1 MTLSIALVMLL
12 TGLTGTIPGAQVT
25 ATSTDVSSTLARADA
40 AYYDARFDDVI
51 SLLAPLDA
59 ALEGKSDRIDD
70 RVRIKLQL
78 AMAHIGLNQ
87 IDEAKMQFAEIYEI
101 NPQFVMDPAK
111 FAPKVLTL
119 FNEAKAAR
127 AADDIFKEAVEEYRR
142 GDLRQSLSKI
152 RTVLKLNP
160 NDALATQYL
169 NLIHERLEV
178 SIKLAALQWRN
189 QFDAHDYS
197 QASESY
203 RQIVATNLEDKA
215 AVSLEQIR
223 GEYRK
228 TLTGIFQSWSQACK
242 TNDRAAVNRLRT
254 EASGLLPDASIGKDV
269 LDQMTNCAA
278 TPTAPTTAPPTAP
291 PAQMQVVS
299 NPSEPVLAH
308 DCIQNPASIALTRL
322 KKRIEPQFPPEA
334 RRKRVRVRAMV
345 RIDDSGNTTVHGLTG
360 GTPDIN
366 RAVVKAVQNWKF
378 YPAQVDKQ
386 PRCVETELSIVLAP

>member
-1 MTLSIALVMLL
+1 MTLSIALVILL
-12 TGLTGTIPGAQVT
+12 TSTMPGPQV
-25 ATSTDVSSTLARADA
+25 AAPSTDVSSTLSRAEA
-40 AYYDARFDDVI
+40 AYYDARFNDVI
-51 SLLAPLDA
+51 ALLEPLDA
-59 ALEGKSDRIDD
+59 ALESKPERIDE
-70 RVRIKLQL
+70 RIRIKLQL

-87 IDEAKMQFAEIYEI
+87 IDEAKMRFAEIYDI
-101 NPQFVMDPAK
+101 NPQFMMDPAK
-111 FAPKVLTL
+111 FSAKALTV
-119 FNEAKAAR
+119 FNEVRAAR
-127 AADDIFKEAVEEYRR
+127 AADDVFREAVEEYRR
-142 GDLRQSLSKI
+142 GDLRQSLTKI
-152 RTVLKLNP
+152 RQVLKLKP

-169 NLIHERLEV
+169 NLINERLDV
-178 SIKLAALQWRN
+178 SIKLTALQWRN
-189 QFDAHDYS
+189 YFDGHDYS

-203 RQIVATNLEDKA
+203 RQLMATNLEDKA

-254 EASGLLPDASIGKDV
+254 EASELVPDASIGKDI
-269 LDQMTNCAA
+269 LDQMMNCVA
-278 TPTAPTTAPPTAP
+278 TPTSAPTTPPTAP
-291 PAQMQVVS
+291 APAPTQVVS
-299 NPSEPVLAH
+299 NPSEPALPG

-322 KKRIEPQFPPEA
+322 KKRVEPQFPPEA

-360 GTPDIN
+360 GSPAVN

-386 PRCVETELSIVLAP
+386 PRCVETELSIELAP